1 MANEQSTVL
10 PKRLLTKAVAQTP
23 ASGVD
28 NGNALPTDTF
38 SILNKS
44 VQDLRRTNQVPEALR
59 QLISFD
65 GTVSS
70 AVYDFVEVA
79 HSDYTVIA
87 YDPITHQ
94 MSTEAT
100 SLVNS
105 FISRMNNL
113 YDYSKGFSDRLSMD
127 SLIETSLLEVVT
139 TGGLCHELVLD
150 KARLPDSINVFGYD
164 TVIWKAKNG
173 GRIPVQ
179 NGSSGEINLD
189 YPTIFI
195 TESHKFAS
203 KTSAR
208 SMMEPAIT
216 SSWYYN
222 EFIEDM
228 RRTVKSQGHSRLTIT
243 LNAEKVIASAPAET
257 RADPELI
264 QSFLESTRES
274 VATVIRS
281 LSPEDALVMYDTAV
295 ADMLKTDGE
304 KSDYV
309 PLLQNLSGSMATS
322 LKASPS
328 IIGLRMDGS
337 QSLSN
342 TESLIFLKLARSLQK
357 PVETN
362 LSRILTLAVR
372 LFGIDTYVEFRFK
385 PINLRPEDELEAF
398 KTMNQARV
406 LELLSLGLLT
416 DDDAA
421 LQLGIW
427 SRPPGAPTLSGTN
440 FMTPTKINA
449 GKASPNDDPQGR
461 ALQPDT
467 PNAGGGASK

>member
-1 MANEQSTVL
+1 
-10 PKRLLTKAVAQTP
+10 
-23 ASGVD
+23 
-28 NGNALPTDTF
+28 
-38 SILNKS
+38 
-44 VQDLRRTNQVPEALR
+44 
-59 QLISFD
+59 LISFD

-127 SLIETSLLEVVT
+127 SLIETSLLEIVT

-173 GRIPVQ
+173 GRVPVQ

-189 YPTIFI
+189 FPTIFI
-195 TESHKFAS
+195 AESHKFAS
-203 KTSAR
+203 KTNAR
-208 SMMEPAIT
+208 SMMEPSIT

-228 RRTVKSQGHSRLTIT
+228 RRTVKSQGHSRLTVT

-257 RADPELI
+257 RADPALI
-264 QSFLESTRES
+264 QSFLETTREA

-281 LSPEDALVMYDTAV
+281 LSPEDALVMYDTAT
-295 ADMLKTDGE
+295 ADMLKTAGE

-309 PLLQNLSGSMATS
+309 PLLQNLSGAMATS

-440 FMTPTKINA
+440 FMKQTTIDA
-449 GKASPNDDPQGR
+449 SKASPNVDPQGR